1 MFRNRAALFV
11 IGLAFVLF
19 SVPALA
25 GGFDYMSTLMN
36 GTDISADASSGDG
49 TLRLTPDKNKLVRLN
64 QDAASVIVN
73 NPVHAEVLL
82 DSPRLL
88 IIMPRKPG
96 TTSFTVL
103 NALGETILQKNII
116 VTSVQS
122 KYVRI
127 RRICARGD
135 DTCVPAAY
143 YYCPDGCYEVTP
155 VVQVSGG
162 GPPPPPTNNRE
173 SRITAASVGS
183 SPESAVPVSSDN
195 KTVST
200 E

>member
-1 MFRNRAALFV
+1 MSRNQAMLFA

-36 GTDISADASSGDG
+36 GTDVSADTSSGDG
-49 TLRLTPDKNKLVRLN
+49 ILRLTPDKNELIRLN
-64 QDAASVIVN
+64 QNAASVIVN

-103 NALGETILQKNII
+103 NARGETILQKNII

-122 KYVRI
+122 NYVRI
-127 RRICARGD
+127 RRICAGGD

-155 VVQVSGG
+155 VVRTKGA
-162 GPPPPPTNNRE
+162 PPPPPTGGRGT
-173 SRITAASVGS
+173 RITAASVEN
-183 SPESAVPVSSDN
+183 PTKSAVPVSSDN
-195 KTVST
+195 KPVST
-200 E
+200 K